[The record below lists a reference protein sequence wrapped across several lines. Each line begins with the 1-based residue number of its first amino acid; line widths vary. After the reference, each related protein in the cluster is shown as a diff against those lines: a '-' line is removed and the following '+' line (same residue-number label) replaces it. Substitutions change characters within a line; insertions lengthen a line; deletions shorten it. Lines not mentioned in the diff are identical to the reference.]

1 MPEAAIEG
9 GERLARGEA
18 VGITVEVF
26 ELPGTAIEDAIGIV
40 YIDSDLARHQGG
52 DLFERIVCEG
62 DFWCLGGNS

>member
-18 VGITVEVF
+18 VGTTVEVF

-40 YIDSDLARHQGG
+40 YIDSDLARTSG
-52 DLFERIVCEG
+52 R
-62 DFWCLGGNS
+62 